1 LISGQGYDGWTVA
14 NIPATQFERRLRAV
28 LEPLEPR
35 RYTIEGTRDAAVLIP
50 IVAEPEPTLLFTVRT
65 EHLPSHKGQ
74 ISFPGGSIDDED
86 ASPIEAA
93 LREAEEE
100 IGLGRDQVRVIGE
113 LDSVPTFVTGYVVAP
128 VVAWLD
134 RHPDLEANPQEVA
147 EILEI
152 PISHLTDANRVEPG
166 YAHQGFEL
174 PTEAW
179 LWENHVIWGAT
190 ARILRNFLNHLA
202 EAGLVEAPGE
212 TRSWTAWNLPAF
224 DP

>member
-1 LISGQGYDGWTVA
+1 MTD
-14 NIPATQFERRLRAV
+14 FERRLRAV
-28 LEPLEPR
+28 LEPLEPK

-50 IVAEPEPTLLFTVRT
+50 IVSGQEPTVLLTVRT

-74 ISFPGGSIDDED
+74 ISFPGGSVDDED

-100 IGLGRDQVRVIGE
+100 IGLSRDEVRVIGE

-128 VVAWLD
+128 VVGWLD
-134 RHPDLEANPQEVA
+134 HLPALEANPHEVK
-147 EILEI
+147 EILEV
-152 PISHLTDANRVEPG
+152 PISHLVDENRVEPG
-166 YAHQGFEL
+166 YDHEGREL

-179 LWENHVIWGAT
+179 LWEGHVIWGAT

-202 EAGLVEAPGE
+202 EAGLIEPPGD

-224 DP
+224 GG